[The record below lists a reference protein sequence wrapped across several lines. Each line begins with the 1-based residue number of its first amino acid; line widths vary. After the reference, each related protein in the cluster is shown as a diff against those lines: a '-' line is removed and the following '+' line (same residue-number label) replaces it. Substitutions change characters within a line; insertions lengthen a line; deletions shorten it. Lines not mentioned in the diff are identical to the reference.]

1 MITGPR
7 AVLADHH
14 AVTRVGI
21 RRALERAGIAV
32 VEEASNADDAVLA
45 VRRRRPDVCLLAVR
59 LPGGG
64 IVAANEIDVAMPTT
78 SIVMLLESDS
88 PEELLAALR
97 AGASSCLLRDI
108 GPTALGRAV
117 RATLDGEAT
126 LPRSLT
132 SRVIEELRC
141 RWGERRTRTAAGAWV
156 TLSDRESEVLQLLHR
171 KLTTKQIA
179 ERLGISAVTVRRHVS
194 DTVRLLGVPDR
205 DAALLLTGTNGADAY
220 ARLRPRSRPS

>member
-1 MITGPR
+1 MMTGPR

-21 RRALERAGIAV
+21 RRALERAGVAV
-32 VEEASNADDAVLA
+32 VEETSHAEGAVLA
-45 VRRRRPDVCLLAVR
+45 VRRRRPDVCLLAFH

-64 IVAANEIDVAMPTT
+64 LDAAAEIDVASPAT
-78 SIVMLLESDS
+78 SIVMLLESGS
-88 PEELLAALR
+88 AEELLAALR
-97 AGASSCLLRDI
+97 AGASSCLLRDV
-108 GPTALGRAV
+108 GPVALGRAV
-117 RATLDGEAT
+117 RATLDGEAS
-126 LPRSLT
+126 LPRGLT

-141 RWGERRTRTAAGAWV
+141 RWGERRTRTAAGSWV

-205 DAALLLTGTNGADAY
+205 DAALLLTGGHRGDGAV
-220 ARLRPRSRPS
+220 RLGTDHRS

>member
-1 MITGPR
+1 MMTGPR

-21 RRALERAGIAV
+21 RRALEHAGIAV
-32 VEEASNADDAVLA
+32 VEEMSTADGAVLA
-45 VRRRRPDVCLLAVR
+45 VRRRRPDVCLLAVQ

-64 IVAANEIDVAMPTT
+64 IAAATEIDVAVPAT
-78 SIVMLLESDS
+78 SIVMLLESGS
-88 PEELLAALR
+88 AEELLAALR

-108 GPTALGRAV
+108 GPVALGRAV
-117 RATLDGEAT
+117 RATLDGEAS
-126 LPRSLT
+126 LPRGLT

-194 DTVRLLGVPDR
+194 DTVRLLGVRDR
-205 DAALLLTGTNGADAY
+205 DAALLLTGTNGADGSAQ
-220 ARLRPRSRPS
+220 LGPHPRS